1 MRTDGNDLNNHQENG
16 LTKREYFAA
25 LAMQALLSD
34 PEDMESEEEANEGEE
49 MEGGEMEGG
58 EMEGEEMEGGEMENG
73 GRKYYGRRDGESC
86 MECCCRI
93 AVEHADE
100 LIRALNK

>member
-1 MRTDGNDLNNHQENG
+1 MRTDPQDPAHSPDPERG

-25 LAMQALLSD
+25 LAMQAILSD
-34 PEDMESEEEANEGEE
+34 PEDMDTEEEAEDREEDEMGSE
-49 MEGGEMEGG
+49 MEDAGEMEGDKFYG
-58 EMEGEEMEGGEMENG
+58 RKEGET
-73 GRKYYGRRDGESC
+73 C
-86 MECCCRI
+86 IECCCRV

>member
-1 MRTDGNDLNNHQENG
+1 MRTDPQDPTYSPDPEKG

-25 LAMQALLSD
+25 LAMQAILSD
-34 PEDMESEEEANEGEE
+34 PEDMDTEEEAEDREEEEEGEE
-49 MEGGEMEGG
+49 MGEA
-58 EMEGEEMEGGEMENG
+58 MENG
-73 GRKYYGRRDGESC
+73 GPKYYGRKEGETC
-86 MECCCRI
+86 IECCCRV

>member
-1 MRTDGNDLNNHQENG
+1 MRTDPQDPVHSPDPEKG

-25 LAMQALLSD
+25 LAMQAILSD
-34 PEDMESEEEANEGEE
+34 PEDMDTEEEAEDREEEE
-49 MEGGEMEGG
+49 MGGEMEGG
-58 EMEGEEMEGGEMENG
+58 EMEGGKFY
-73 GRKYYGRRDGESC
+73 GRKEGETC
-86 MECCCRI
+86 IECCCRV

>member
-1 MRTDGNDLNNHQENG
+1 MRTDPQDPAHSPDPEKG

-25 LAMQALLSD
+25 LAMQAILSD
-34 PEDMESEEEANEGEE
+34 PEDMDTEEEAEDREEEEEGE
-49 MEGGEMEGG
+49 G
-58 EMEGEEMEGGEMENG
+58 MENG
-73 GRKYYGRRDGESC
+73 ERKYYGRKDGETC
-86 MECCCRI
+86 IECCCRV

>member
-1 MRTDGNDLNNHQENG
+1 MRTDPQDPVHSSDPEKG

-25 LAMQALLSD
+25 LAMQAILSD
-34 PEDMESEEEANEGEE
+34 PEDMDTEEEAEDREEGEGMGEGMGEEMGEE
-49 MEGGEMEGG
+49 MESGGPKFYGRK
-58 EMEGEEMEGGEMENG
+58 EGET
-73 GRKYYGRRDGESC
+73 C
-86 MECCCRI
+86 IECCCRV

>member
-1 MRTDGNDLNNHQENG
+1 MRTDGNDLKNHEENG

-25 LAMQALLSD
+25 LAMQAILSD
-34 PEDMESEEEANEGEE
+34 PEDMDTEEEAEDREEEEEGE
-49 MEGGEMEGG
+49 G
-58 EMEGEEMEGGEMENG
+58 MENG
-73 GRKYYGRRDGESC
+73 ERKYYGRKDGETC
-86 MECCCRI
+86 IECCCRV

>member
-1 MRTDGNDLNNHQENG
+1 MRTDGNDLKNHEENG

-25 LAMQALLSD
+25 LAMQAILSD
-34 PEDMESEEEANEGEE
+34 PKDMESEEEANEGEE
-49 MEGGEMEGG
+49 MEGE
-58 EMEGEEMEGGEMENG
+58 EMEGEEMEGGE
-73 GRKYYGRRDGESC
+73 RKYYGRREGESC

>member
-1 MRTDGNDLNNHQENG
+1 MRTDGNDLKNHQENG
-16 LTKREYFAA
+16 MTKREYFAA
-25 LAMQALLSD
+25 LAMQAILSD
-34 PEDMESEEEANEGEE
+34 PKDMESEEEANEGEE

-58 EMEGEEMEGGEMENG
+58 EMEGGDK
-73 GRKYYGRRDGESC
+73 KYYGRRDGESC

>member
-1 MRTDGNDLNNHQENG
+1 MRTDPQDPAHSPDPEKG

-25 LAMQALLSD
+25 LAMQAILSD
-34 PEDMESEEEANEGEE
+34 PEEMESEDEAEDREEEEEGEE
-49 MEGGEMEGG
+49 MGEG
-58 EMEGEEMEGGEMENG
+58 MENG
-73 GRKYYGRRDGESC
+73 ERKYYGRKDGETC
-86 MECCCRI
+86 IECCCRV

>member
-1 MRTDGNDLNNHQENG
+1 MRTDPQDPAHSPDPEKG

-25 LAMQALLSD
+25 LAMQAILSD
-34 PEDMESEEEANEGEE
+34 PEDMDTEEEAEDREEEEEGEE
-49 MEGGEMEGG
+49 MGEG
-58 EMEGEEMEGGEMENG
+58 MENG
-73 GRKYYGRRDGESC
+73 ERKYYGRKDGETC
-86 MECCCRI
+86 IECCCRV

>member
-1 MRTDGNDLNNHQENG
+1 MSTDGNDPTYPDRNNAG

-25 LAMQALLSD
+25 LAMQAILSD
-34 PEDMESEEEANEGEE
+34 PKDMESEDEANEGEE
-49 MEGGEMEGG
+49 MDEMDEMG
-58 EMEGEEMEGGEMENG
+58 EMEGEETESGGK
-73 GRKYYGRRDGESC
+73 KYYGRRDGESC

-100 LIRALNK
+100 LIKALNR